1 MVPERFAGTPSA
13 PSPEPL
19 GIQAAS
25 TLCWFVGIVTIATA
39 FLLGLPAATGV
50 FGILLVFVNL
60 VAGVAVCIAGYL
72 IRRRRR
78 LGALVVMSAWAL
90 PTVVSLLGGQ
100 IPRGNYL
107 LLAAMLMLLP
117 NWKHLR

>member
-1 MVPERFAGTPSA
+1 M
-13 PSPEPL
+13 
-19 GIQAAS
+19 AS
-25 TLCWFVGIVTIATA
+25 TLCWIVGIVTIATT
-39 FLLGLPAATGV
+39 FLLSLPAATGV
-50 FGILLVFVNL
+50 LGILLVFVNL

-78 LGALVVMSAWAL
+78 LGALVVVSAWAL
-90 PTVVSLLGGQ
+90 PTVVSLLSGQ
-100 IPRGNYL
+100 IPRGNFL